1 MHSQRNFV
9 RTRLAPTPSG
19 YLHLGNVLS
28 FMITSKLARERG
40 AKVLLRIDDLDRPRV
55 DERYVQDI
63 FETLDFLGIEWDEGP
78 RDVADFESAW
88 SQLHRMELYRAALR
102 ELREMGALFAC
113 SCSRTQIVREA
124 AGGIYPGTCREK
136 GLSLDA
142 PEVSWRLRT
151 DMARELAVRGV
162 DGSMTRGRLD
172 ITMRD
177 FVVRKKD
184 GFPAYQ
190 LTSVVDDLH
199 FGVDLIVRGQD
210 LWPSTLAQ
218 VYLASLLP
226 EGKDLGK
233 ACFYHHELLRGADGG
248 KLSKSEGATSIQFLR
263 KEGRRREDIYGMI
276 GAFL

>member
-1 MHSQRNFV
+1 
-9 RTRLAPTPSG
+9 
-19 YLHLGNVLS
+19 
-28 FMITSKLARERG
+28 MITSKLARESG

-102 ELREMGALFAC
+102 ELREMGVLFAC

-124 AGGIYPGTCREK
+124 GGGVYPGTCREK

-142 PEVSWRLRT
+142 PDVSWRLRT
-151 DMARELAVRGV
+151 DMAQELAVRGV

-226 EGKDLGK
+226 EGKALGK

-248 KLSKSEGATSIQFLR
+248 KFSKSEGATSIQFLR